1 MQGYHYQI
9 EEITFEV
16 KVVKKAVSGKDIP
29 SALGPYSAAVMA
41 GNTLYASGQIPVDE
55 AGNLINSSV
64 ADALSVIMKNVVS
77 ILSVEGMNLDNIVKT
92 TVFSAS
98 MDYFPE
104 FNEAYASYFQK
115 PYPARSFIE
124 VSKLPKNAMIEME
137 FIAVK

>member
-1 MQGYHYQI
+1 
-9 EEITFEV
+9 
-16 KVVKKAVSGKDIP
+16 
-29 SALGPYSAAVMA
+29 
-41 GNTLYASGQIPVDE
+41 
-55 AGNLINSSV
+55 
-64 ADALSVIMKNVVS
+64 
-77 ILSVEGMNLDNIVKT
+77 
-92 TVFSAS
+92 

>member
-1 MQGYHYQI
+1 
-9 EEITFEV
+9 
-16 KVVKKAVSGKDIP
+16 VKKAVSGKGIP

-55 AGNLINSSV
+55 TGNLISSSV
-64 ADALSVIMKNVVS
+64 SDALSVIMKNAAS
-77 ILSVEGMNLDNIVKT
+77 ILSAEGMTLDNIVKT

-98 MDYFPE
+98 MDYFAE

-124 VSKLPKNAMIEME
+124 VSKLPKNAMIEIE

>member
-1 MQGYHYQI
+1 M
-9 EEITFEV
+9 
-16 KVVKKAVSGKDIP
+16 KKAVSGKGIP
-29 SALGPYSAAVMA
+29 SALGPYSSAVIA

-55 AGNLINSSV
+55 AGNLISSSV
-64 ADALSVIMKNVVS
+64 ADALSVIMKNVTA
-77 ILSVEGMNLDNIVKT
+77 ILSAEGMTLDDIVKT
-92 TVFSAS
+92 TVFSSS

>member
-1 MQGYHYQI
+1 
-9 EEITFEV
+9 
-16 KVVKKAVSGKDIP
+16 VKKAVSGEGIP
-29 SALGPYSAAVMA
+29 SAVGPYSAAVMD

-55 AGNLINSSV
+55 AGNLISSSV
-64 ADALSVIMKNVVS
+64 SDALSVIMKNAAA
-77 ILSVEGMNLDNIVKT
+77 ILSAEGMTLDNIVKT

-98 MDYFPE
+98 MEYFAE

>member
-1 MQGYHYQI
+1 M
-9 EEITFEV
+9 
-16 KVVKKAVSGKDIP
+16 KKAVSGKGIP

-55 AGNLINSSV
+55 TGNLISSSV
-64 ADALSVIMKNVVS
+64 SDALSVIMKNAAS
-77 ILSVEGMNLDNIVKT
+77 ILSAEGMTLDNIVKT

-98 MDYFPE
+98 MDYFAE

-124 VSKLPKNAMIEME
+124 VSKLPKNAMIEIE

>member
-1 MQGYHYQI
+1 V
-9 EEITFEV
+9 E
-16 KVVKKAVSGKDIP
+16 VVKKAVSGEGIP
-29 SALGPYSAAVMA
+29 SAVGPYSAAVMD

-55 AGNLINSSV
+55 AGNLISSSV
-64 ADALSVIMKNVVS
+64 SDALSVIMKNAAA
-77 ILSVEGMNLDNIVKT
+77 ILSAEGMTLDNIVKT

-98 MDYFPE
+98 MEYFAE

>member
-1 MQGYHYQI
+1 M
-9 EEITFEV
+9 
-16 KVVKKAVSGKDIP
+16 KKAVSGKGIP

-55 AGNLINSSV
+55 TGNLISSSV
-64 ADALSVIMKNVVS
+64 SDALSVIMKNAAA
-77 ILSVEGMNLDNIVKT
+77 ILSAEGMTLDNIVKT

-98 MDYFPE
+98 MDYFAE

-124 VSKLPKNAMIEME
+124 VSQLPKNAMIEIE